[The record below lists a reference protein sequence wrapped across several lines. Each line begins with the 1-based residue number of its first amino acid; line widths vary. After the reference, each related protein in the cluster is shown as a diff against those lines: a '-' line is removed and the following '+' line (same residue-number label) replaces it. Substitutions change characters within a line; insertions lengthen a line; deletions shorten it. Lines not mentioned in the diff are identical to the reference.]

1 MCVRFLS
8 MKILPAVS
16 AITTVVLCSAGLA
29 AETPAP
35 DAAEVRYGA
44 HERQVLDLW
53 LPKPA
58 GPDAPLVVF
67 IHGGGFVS
75 GDKSIVLQMHG
86 MLERLLAQG
95 FAVASINYR
104 YCGPGVPL
112 PEPMRD
118 AARAVQFLR
127 ANAPRWGIDRQ
138 RVALCGGSAGAGI
151 ALWLAFHDDLAERR
165 SADPVARQ
173 STRVSCAFVWD
184 AQTSYDPHFFRRYVG
199 GRLAEHELGPTLYQ
213 MPREQFDTPA
223 AHALFREVSP
233 IEFVSAGDPPVM
245 LYYEESRKPLPA
257 DAPSNEG
264 AHHPA
269 FGPPLL
275 ERVQEVGGVCL
286 LRHKD
291 DYAVQGGSWAADIH
305 DFLERYLR

>member
-1 MCVRFLS
+1 
-8 MKILPAVS
+8 MKIPLAAS
-16 AITTVVLCSAGLA
+16 AIGAAFWGLLQLSAAPVGSPKPDVA
-29 AETPAP
+29 ALH
-35 DAAEVRYGA
+35 YGA

-53 LPKPA
+53 LPRTT
-58 GPDAPLVVF
+58 GPDVPLVMF

-75 GDKSIVLQMHG
+75 GDKSLVLGMHG

-184 AQTSYDPHFFRRYVG
+184 AQTSYDPRFFRRYVG

-291 DYAVQGGSWAADIH
+291 DYAAQGGSWAADIH

>member
-1 MCVRFLS
+1 MNFPLVAPVLVLGVAALYTAQS
-8 MKILPAVS
+8 S
-16 AITTVVLCSAGLA
+16 AA
-29 AETPAP
+29 APEALAP
-35 DAAEVRYGA
+35 DVAEFHYGA
-44 HERQVLDLW
+44 HERQVFDLW
-53 LPKPA
+53 LPKPT
-58 GPDAPLVVF
+58 GPDVPLVVF

-75 GDKSIVLQMHG
+75 GDKSLVLGMHG

-127 ANAPRWGIDRQ
+127 ANAPRWGLDRR

-151 ALWLAFHDDLAERR
+151 ALWLALHDDLAERR
-165 SADPVARQ
+165 SNDPVARQ

-184 AQTSYDPHFFRRYVG
+184 AQTSYDVRFFRRYIG
-199 GRLAEHELGPTLYQ
+199 GRFTEHELGPTLYQ
-213 MPREQFDTPA
+213 MPREQFESPA
-223 AHALFREVSP
+223 AYALFREISP
-233 IEFVSAGDPPVM
+233 IEHVSAGDPPVM
-245 LYYEESRKPLPA
+245 LYYEESRTPLPP
-257 DAPSNEG
+257 DAPSGQG

-269 FGPPLL
+269 FGPPLR
-275 ERVQEVGGVCL
+275 ERMEAVGGVCL

-291 DYAVQGGSWAADIH
+291 DYAAHGGSWAEDIQT
-305 DFLERYLR
+305 FLARHLR

>member
-1 MCVRFLS
+1 
-8 MKILPAVS
+8 MKIPLAVS
-16 AITTVVLCSAGLA
+16 ALGAAFLCTAPPSA
-29 AETPAP
+29 AETLAP
-35 DAAEVRYGA
+35 YVSDVRYGA

-58 GPDAPLVVF
+58 GPDAPLIVF

-75 GDKSIVLQMHG
+75 GDKSLVLGMHG

-151 ALWLAFHDDLAERR
+151 ALWLAFHDNLAERR
-165 SADPVARQ
+165 SSDPVARQ

-184 AQTSYDPHFFRRYVG
+184 AQTSYDPRFFRRYIG
-199 GRLAEHELGPTLYQ
+199 GRFAEHELGPTLYQ
-213 MPREQFDTPA
+213 MPREQFDTPE

-233 IEFVSAGDPPVM
+233 IEFVGAGDPPVM
-245 LYYEESRKPLPA
+245 LYYEESQTPLPP
-257 DAPSNEG
+257 DAPPAEG

-275 ERVQEVGGVCL
+275 ERVHEAGGVCL

-291 DYAVQGGSWAADIH
+291 DYATHGGSWAADIH